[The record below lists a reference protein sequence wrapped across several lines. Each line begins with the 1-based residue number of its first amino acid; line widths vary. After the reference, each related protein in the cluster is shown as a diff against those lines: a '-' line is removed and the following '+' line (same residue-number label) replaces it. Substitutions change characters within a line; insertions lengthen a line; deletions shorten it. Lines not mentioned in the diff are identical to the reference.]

1 MTNHWVDLKNADVA
15 LIIGS
20 NAAENHPMSFKW
32 LQKGK
37 EERGTIIINV
47 DPRYTR
53 TSAKSDIWAPIRSG
67 TDIAFIGGI
76 INYALTKGR
85 VNWEYVRHY
94 TNATFLVNPNFD
106 FDTVTGQFTGFS
118 GTAYGDKSTWQYQTD
133 QRTGADGSVEAATP
147 ARFHAAGAAFTAA
160 MVGRKL
166 SLTSGAAAGT
176 YVISAVIDAQT
187 VDLTG
192 LAAAADESAISWVLP
207 GVPLRD
213 ETMEDENCVLQV
225 LKRHYA
231 RYDTETVYQVTGC
244 SAKDFYAVAQAFTST
259 SADNKV
265 GTIMYAMGTT
275 QHTCGTQNVR
285 SYAILQ
291 LLMGNTGLAG
301 GGINAMRGESNV
313 QGSTD
318 MALLY
323 HIIPGYLK
331 VPTAS
336 HTSLG
341 SDPATA
347 NGIVYGQD
355 QHSPAFLALT
365 ADQQA
370 AAKASYLWNT
380 TPITY
385 DPKSA
390 NWWGNTPKYV
400 VSLLKAWWGDHAT
413 AANEFAF
420 HNLPKIDPATNY
432 SYMSLFEAMTNGVIK
447 GLFCFGQNPAVG
459 GPNSEYE
466 REALGKLD
474 WLVCVDLWETETSI
488 FWKRPKDKDGNPVD
502 PADIDTEVW
511 QLPAAGSYEKEGS
524 VSNSGRWAQWRYK
537 AVEPPGEARDD
548 AWMLTKLVEAL
559 KASPPAQFPEGIQNL
574 TWDYWGEGDHLDI
587 SKVAREING
596 QNVADGLQING
607 FANLKFDG
615 STTSGCWIYCGAF
628 VNPADDPSA
637 EAYGGNRMRRRDNAN
652 ASDVSGIGLYA
663 NWSWSWPVNRR
674 IIYNR
679 ASLRPDTQQP
689 WDPSRAVILVDQN
702 STSANYKK
710 PIQGDVPDGAW
721 VTDPAMA
728 GYRHP
733 FIMRDE
739 GHGRLFGMGL
749 ADGPLPEH
757 YEPMESPLADS
768 VVNGATH
775 TPAVHIY
782 PGELGQFANP
792 AEYPYVGTSYRVTEH
807 WQAGAMT
814 RSIPWL
820 GELMPYMFIELSH
833 ELAELKGIQSGDEVV
848 VTSPRGQVR
857 AHAVVT
863 WRIKPLQ
870 VTGKT
875 VHWLGVPWHWG
886 YAGLFTGDSGN
897 SLTPHVGDVN
907 TRIPEFKAFL
917 CNLNKA

>member
-1 MTNHWVDLKNADVA
+1 MTNHWVDLKNTDVA

-37 EERGTIIINV
+37 EERGTIIIHV

-53 TSAKSDIWAPIRSG
+53 TSAKADIWAPIRSS
-67 TDIAFIGGI
+67 TDIAFISGI
-76 INYALTKGR
+76 INYALTKNR
-85 VNWEYVRHY
+85 INREYVRYY
-94 TNATFLVNPNFD
+94 TNGAFLVNPNFD
-106 FDTVTGQFTGFS
+106 FDTVTGQFAGFN
-118 GTAYGDKSTWQYQTD
+118 GTAYADKSSWQYQTD
-133 QRTGADGSVEAATP
+133 QRTGADGAVEAATP
-147 ARFHAAGAAFTAA
+147 ARFQAPGAAFTAA

-166 SLTSGAAAGT
+166 SLTSGAVAGT
-176 YVISAVIDAQT
+176 YAISAVVDAQT

-192 LAAAADESAISWVLP
+192 LAAAADEGTISWVLP
-207 GVPLRD
+207 GVPLLD

-225 LKRHYA
+225 MKRHFA
-231 RYDTETVYQVTGC
+231 RYDAETVYQVTGC
-244 SAKDFYAVAQAFTST
+244 SPKDFYAVAEAFTST
-259 SADNKV
+259 AAEDRV

-275 QHTCGTQNVR
+275 QHTHGTQNIR

-291 LLMGNTGLAG
+291 LLMGNIGLAG

-336 HTSLG
+336 HTTLG
-341 SDPATA
+341 IDPATA
-347 NGIVYGQD
+347 LGIVHNQD
-355 QHSPAFLALT
+355 QYSPSFRALT
-365 ADQQA
+365 AEQQA
-370 AAKASYLWNT
+370 AATASFLWNT
-380 TPITY
+380 TPATN
-385 DPKSA
+385 DPRSA
-390 NWWGNTPKYV
+390 NWWSNTPKYM

-413 AANEFAF
+413 SANEFAF

-432 SYMSLFEAMTNGVIK
+432 SHMSLFEAMANGVIK

-459 GPNSEYE
+459 GPNAEYE
-466 REALGKLD
+466 REALGNLD
-474 WLVCVDLWETETSI
+474 WLVCVDLWETETST
-488 FWKRPKDKDGNPVD
+488 FWKRPKDIDGNPVD
-502 PADIDTEVW
+502 PTTIDTEVW

-524 VSNSGRWAQWRYK
+524 VANSGRWAQWRYK
-537 AVEPPGEARDD
+537 AVEPPGEAMDD
-548 AWMLTKLVEAL
+548 AWIISKLIEAL

-574 TWDYWGEGDHLDI
+574 TWDYWGEGDHIDI
-587 SKVAREING
+587 SKVAKEVNG
-596 QNVADGLQING
+596 QNVADGTQVTS
-607 FANLKFDG
+607 FSNLKFDG
-615 STTSGCWIYCGAF
+615 STTSGNWLYCGAY
-628 VNPADDPSA
+628 VNPADDASA
-637 EAYGGNRMRRRDNAN
+637 EAYDGNRMRRRDNAN

-663 NWSWSWPVNRR
+663 NWSWCWPVNRR

-679 ASLRPDTQQP
+679 ASLRPDTQEP

-710 PIQGDVPDGAW
+710 PIQGDVPDGGW

-733 FIMRDE
+733 FIMKPE
-739 GHGRLFGMGL
+739 GHSRLFGMGL

-757 YEPMESPLADS
+757 YEPMESPLTNS

-775 TPAVHIY
+775 SPAVYIY
-782 PGELGQFANP
+782 PGELGQFADS
-792 AEYPYVGTSYRVTEH
+792 ADFPYVGTTYRVTEH

-820 GELMPYMFIELSH
+820 GELMPYMFIEISH
-833 ELAELKGIQSGDEVV
+833 ELAEAKGIKSGDQVI
-848 VTSPRGQVR
+848 VTTPRGSVT
-857 AHAVVT
+857 ASAVVT
-863 WRIKPLQ
+863 WRIKPMQ
-870 VTGKT
+870 VAGQT
-875 VHWLGVPWHWG
+875 VHQVGVPWHWG